1 MVVLNLR
8 SFKNLSRFLFVAILL
23 HTLATGAVT
32 ASATKDAGPSS
43 YYEVLGVDKKASKTD
58 IKKAYRTLAL
68 KHHPDRNRGNEK
80 AAEILFRDLS
90 EAYEVLSDADS
101 RADYDRSLKR
111 GGGGDFGSF
120 RSRHQRSSNH
130 RDPFA
135 QFNDLFKNDDFF
147 KEKFKGM
154 DDMFDK
160 MFDGAKPKP
169 GGAAKKGGGGASF
182 SFSSSFSSSSS
193 SGGSGGN
200 RRATTQTYSSGGGR
214 GTHSSSRS
222 TRTEYRNGQ
231 KVTVQSIKKDGN
243 EIEERYIGK
252 KLIER
257 KVNGVSVPDARIGT
271 GGEL

>member
-1 MVVLNLR
+1 MVVLNLP
-8 SFKNLSRFLFVAILL
+8 SFKNLSRLLFVMILL
-23 HTLATGAVT
+23 HTLAPGAVT
-32 ASATKDAGPSS
+32 ASAKKDAGPSS

-80 AAEILFRDLS
+80 EAEILFRDIS
-90 EAYEVLSDADS
+90 EAYEVLSDTES

-111 GGGGDFGSF
+111 GGGGDFRSF
-120 RSRHQRSSNH
+120 RSRHQGSNNH

-147 KEKFKGM
+147 KEKFQGM

-160 MFDGAKPKP
+160 MFDGVKPKP
-169 GGAAKKGGGGASF
+169 GGAAKSGGGGSSF
-182 SFSSSFSSSSS
+182 SFSFSSSSS

-271 GGEL
+271 EGEL